1 MSSRSTTHWRE
12 QLGVAGVLAGVAAL
26 IWLGS
31 QLTPARQMVLWGL
44 LVLALVALARRG
56 WVRLFGPV
64 FYYDLLR
71 SVRKNRTFVYRFC
84 YASGLAVVIGWIY
97 FVWIVE
103 RRGRML
109 SVHDMP
115 QFAASFSYTFICV
128 QFALA
133 ALLTPAVIGGAIAD
147 EKDRRTLEFMLAT
160 DLRDREIVFGKLG
173 SRLAMLLLF
182 LLTGLPVL
190 SILQFLGGVDP
201 ELLLAS
207 FTATGLTMCSLAG
220 VGIFNSALAKK
231 PRDAIALT
239 YLVGAGYLA
248 ISGLAW
254 MVLFIPGIAAISLPV
269 PGVGSITLQDLV
281 AWFNAGNVIAAFV
294 QLMNGL
300 DNRSTI
306 DKLLPALLR
315 NYAIFHGL
323 VAIVFTTLAVWRL
336 RPLALKQS
344 YGQKA
349 TLPLVTR
356 FVGRPPMGSSP
367 MLWKEIFAEP
377 GLRLN
382 WLGRILILL
391 LALGSFAPAVYIIAE
406 HTVAWLTGSSIGR
419 WRDFGQE
426 MNFWVRLVGTT
437 VACLTLLG
445 VAVRASGI
453 VSGERDRQTLDSLMT
468 SPLNTMNVIFAKWVG
483 NVLSVRKGWIWLGL
497 IWLLGLVTGGLHI
510 LALPVLLTAWFIYAG
525 VFSALG
531 MWCSAAC
538 RTTLRATIWTLTW
551 VLAISV
557 GHWMLTS
564 MGCYIPLASAGANS
578 RSFEWL
584 LKVQA
589 GQTPPFVLGFLQFH
603 GEEFERP
610 YSSSEAIE
618 LCLCCVFGLACW
630 TVLAVILWFKAHSS
644 FCAMTGRGPFRR
656 PERQDPK
663 RFALRRPHKPRSLPA
678 AVGSQPILDVIPV
691 DDSPSLRQRTEP

>member
-1 MSSRSTTHWRE
+1 MPSRSSTHWRE
-12 QLGVAGVLAGVAAL
+12 QLGVAGLLAGVAVL

-31 QLTPARQMVLWGL
+31 QLTPARQVVLWGV
-44 LVLALVALARRG
+44 LVLALAALARRG

-84 YASGLAVVIGWIY
+84 YAALLAVVISWTY
-97 FVWIVE
+97 LMWLLDH
-103 RRGRML
+103 RGGAVSASQMQ
-109 SVHDMP
+109 D
-115 QFAASFSYTFICV
+115 FAGRFSYTFMCV

-182 LLTGLPVL
+182 LLTGLPIL

-220 VGIFNSALAKK
+220 LGIFNSTVSRK

-239 YLVGAGYLA
+239 YLASAGYLA
-248 ISGLAW
+248 LSGLSW
-254 MVLFIPGIAAISLPV
+254 LLFLVPGVAALSLPV
-269 PGVGSITLQDLV
+269 PWSTPITPQDV
-281 AWFNAGNVIAAFV
+281 VEWSNAGNIVAAFY
-294 QLMNGL
+294 QLMSGL
-300 DNRSTI
+300 ESGTTI
-306 DKLLPALLR
+306 DKLLPSLLR

-323 VAIVFTTLAVWRL
+323 VAAVFTTLAVWRL

-344 YGQKA
+344 YGEKA
-349 TLPLVTR
+349 KLPIVTR
-356 FVGRPPMGSSP
+356 LVGRPPIGASP
-367 MLWKEIFAEP
+367 MLWKEVFAEP
-377 GLRLN
+377 GLRFN
-382 WLGRILILL
+382 WLGRIALSLL
-391 LALGSFAPAVYIIAE
+391 VIGSFVPAGFIIGYY
-406 HTVAWLTGSSIGR
+406 VD
-419 WRDFGQE
+419 DFLSGGNQRQFIRLGE
-426 MNFWVRLVGTT
+426 SMNFWVRGVGST
-437 VACLTLLG
+437 VACLTLLA

-468 SPLNTMNVIFAKWVG
+468 SPLGTMNMIFAKWVG
-483 NVLSVRKGWIWLGL
+483 NVLSVRKGWIWLGA
-497 IWLLGLVTGGLHI
+497 IWFLGIVTGGLHI
-510 LALPVLLTAWFIYAG
+510 LALPLLMVAWLVYAG

-551 VLAISV
+551 VLALSV
-557 GHWMLTS
+557 GHWMVTS
-564 MGCYIPLASAGANS
+564 MGCFIPLSYAGANG

-584 LKVQA
+584 LKIQA
-589 GQTPPFVLGFLQFH
+589 GQTPPFVLGFLAFQ
-603 GEEFERP
+603 GEEFDRGYGTHEL
-610 YSSSEAIE
+610 IE
-618 LCLCCVFGLACW
+618 LCLCCLFGLACW
-630 TVLAVILWFKAHSS
+630 AALAIVFWFKAHSR
-644 FCAMTGRGPFRR
+644 FCAMTGRGAFRR
-656 PERQDPK
+656 PEQMDPK
-663 RFALRRPHKPRSLPA
+663 RLALRQPRNPRSPPA
-678 AVGSQPILDVIPV
+678 ARRQPILDVIPV
-691 DDSPSLRQRTEP
+691 EEVPGSRRAEP